1 MTAARSEA
9 LFDDAEPVALSAVPV
24 RHSRQARV
32 VWGSRVVTVGGD
44 APVRVQSMTNTDSVD
59 AVATAIQVK
68 ELALAGSELVR
79 ITVNTPEA
87 ADAVPYIREQL
98 DRMGIDV
105 PLVGDFHYNGHRL
118 LTDHPACAEALSK
131 YRINPGNVGK
141 GDKRDSQFALMIEA
155 AMRFDKPV
163 RIGVNWGSLDQ
174 ELLAALMDRNAA
186 RSEPWDA
193 RQVMYQAL
201 IASALQSASY
211 ARELG
216 MDANQIIIS
225 CKVSGVQD
233 LVNVYRA
240 LSRRC
245 DYPLHLGLTEAGMGT
260 KGTVASTSALALLLQ
275 EGIGDTIRV
284 SLTPQPGEARTQE
297 VVVALEILQSLGLRA
312 FNPSVTAC
320 PGCGR
325 TTSATFQ
332 ELAKQIDDFLRAQMP
347 LWKARYPGVENLK
360 LAVMGCIVNGPG
372 ESKHADIGISL
383 PGTGEA
389 PAAPVFIDGHK
400 AMTLRGAGI
409 ADEFQVVV
417 ENYIERRFG
426 AAREAPTGVTSP

>member
-1 MTAARSEA
+1 MNA
-9 LFDDAEPVALSAVPV
+9 DEPVDLIEAASPAP
-24 RHSRQARV
+24 RRSRQARV
-32 VWGSRVVTVGGD
+32 RWGSHVVTIGGD
-44 APVRVQSMTNTDSVD
+44 APVRVQSMTNTDTVD
-59 AVATAIQVK
+59 AIGTAIQVK
-68 ELALAGSELVR
+68 ELAQAGSELVR

-87 ADAVPYIREQL
+87 AEAVPHIREQL

-118 LTDHPACAEALSK
+118 LADHPAMAEVLSK

-141 GDKRDSQFALMIEA
+141 GDKKDRQFAQMVEVA
-155 AMRFDKPV
+155 ARLDKVV

-174 ELLAALMDRNAA
+174 ELLASMMDANARRA
-186 RSEPWDA
+186 VPLDGK
-193 RQVMYQAL
+193 QVMYQAL
-201 IASALQSASY
+201 VHSALSSADY

-216 MDANQIIIS
+216 LNPDHIIIS

-233 LVNVYRA
+233 LISVYRA
-240 LSRRC
+240 LARRC
-245 DYPLHLGLTEAGMGT
+245 DYALHLGLTEAGMGT
-260 KGTVASTSALALLLQ
+260 KGTVASATSLGILLQ

-297 VVVALEILQSLGLRA
+297 VAVALEILQSLGLRS

-325 TTSATFQ
+325 TTSTTFQ

-347 LWKARYPGVENLK
+347 VWKLRYPGVENLK
-360 LAVMGCIVNGPG
+360 VAVMGCIVNGPG

-389 PAAPVFIDGHK
+389 PAAPVFIDGQK
-400 AMTLRGAGI
+400 ALTLRGEGI
-409 ADEFQVVV
+409 AQEFHKIV
-417 ENYIERRFG
+417 EDYIERRFG
-426 AAREAPTGVTSP
+426 AVTAGH

>member
-1 MTAARSEA
+1 MNAPDDRDTLNPLDIIATAT
-9 LFDDAEPVALSAVPV
+9 PVP
-24 RHSRQARV
+24 RRTRQARA
-32 VWGSRVVTVGGD
+32 VWGSRVVTIGGD
-44 APVRVQSMTNTDSVD
+44 APVRIQSMTNTDTVD
-59 AVATAIQVK
+59 VIGTAIQVK
-68 ELALAGSELVR
+68 ELAVAGSELVR

-87 ADAVPYIREQL
+87 AEAVPHIREQL

-118 LTDHPACAEALSK
+118 LTDYPAMAQALSK

-141 GDKRDSQFALMIEA
+141 GDKRDRQFGMMVEA
-155 AMRFDKPV
+155 AARWDKCV

-174 ELLAALMDRNAA
+174 ELLASLMDENAERA
-186 RSEPWDA
+186 APWDA
-193 RQVMYQAL
+193 KQVMYQAL
-201 IASALQSASY
+201 IQSALSSAAY
-211 ARELG
+211 AREVGLNP
-216 MDANQIIIS
+216 DQIIIS
-225 CKVSGVQD
+225 CKVSGVRD
-233 LVNVYRA
+233 LIAVYRA

-245 DYPLHLGLTEAGMGT
+245 DYALHLGLTEAGMGT
-260 KGTVASTSALALLLQ
+260 KGTVASATALGVLLQ

-297 VVVALEILQSLGLRA
+297 VVVAAEILQSLGVRV

-325 TTSATFQ
+325 TTSTTFQ
-332 ELAKQIDDFLRAQMP
+332 ELTKQIDDFLRAQMP
-347 LWKARYPGVENLK
+347 VWKLRYPGVENLK
-360 LAVMGCIVNGPG
+360 VAVMGCIVNGPG

-389 PAAPVFIDGHK
+389 PAAPVFIDGEK
-400 AMTLRGAGI
+400 AMTLRGEGI
-409 ADEFQVVV
+409 ATEFHKIV

-426 AAREAPTGVTSP
+426 AAATTHP

>member
-1 MTAARSEA
+1 MSEWIIPEAAPAPRK
-9 LFDDAEPVALSAVPV
+9 
-24 RHSRQARV
+24 SRQARV
-32 VWGSRVVTVGGD
+32 VWGNRVVTVGGD
-44 APVRVQSMTNTDSVD
+44 APVRVQSMTNTDTVD
-59 AVATAIQVK
+59 AIGTAIQVK
-68 ELALAGSELVR
+68 ELAIAGSEMVR

-87 ADAVPYIREQL
+87 AEQVPYIREQL

-118 LTDHPACAEALSK
+118 LTEYPAMAQALSK

-141 GDKRDSQFALMIEA
+141 GEKKDKQFAQMIEA
-155 AMRFDKPV
+155 AMKYDKVV

-174 ELLAALMDRNAA
+174 ELLAQFMDENAKRA
-186 RSEPWDA
+186 QPWDA
-193 RQVMYQAL
+193 KPVMYQAL
-201 IASALQSASY
+201 VESALTSAAY

-216 MDANQIIIS
+216 FNPDNIIIS

-233 LVNVYRA
+233 LISVYRA
-240 LSRRC
+240 LSQRC
-245 DYPLHLGLTEAGMGT
+245 DYALHLGLTEAGMGT
-260 KGTVASTSALALLLQ
+260 KGTVASATALSILLQ

-284 SLTPQPGEARTQE
+284 SLTPQPGESRTQE

-325 TTSATFQ
+325 TTSTTFQ
-332 ELAKQIDDFLRAQMP
+332 ELAKQIDDYLRAQMP
-347 LWKARYPGVENLK
+347 VWRAKYPGVENMK
-360 LAVMGCIVNGPG
+360 VAVMGCIVNGPG

-389 PAAPVFIDGHK
+389 PAAPVFIDGEK
-400 AMTLRGAGI
+400 ALTLRGEGI
-409 ADEFQVVV
+409 ATDFQALV
-417 ENYIERRFG
+417 ENYIEKRFG
-426 AAREAPTGVTSP
+426 AQNA